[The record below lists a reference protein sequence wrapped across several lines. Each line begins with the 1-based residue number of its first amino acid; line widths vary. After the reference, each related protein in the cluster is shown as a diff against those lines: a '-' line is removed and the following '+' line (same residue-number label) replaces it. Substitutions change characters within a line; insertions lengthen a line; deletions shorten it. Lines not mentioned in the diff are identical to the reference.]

1 VNRTAKKRTGSRSQ
15 RRFSF
20 KDTRTRIAI
29 AVSVIAGLA
38 AFLANIQDIRH
49 FFTDMFD
56 PAGVRLV
63 SASFTDTDSLDIQLR
78 NTGKDVSVVKRI
90 DVIIRKK
97 WVLAPDDVNK
107 SVLIPSGIYNL
118 QIDTFVKPGDIITR
132 SVSQQL
138 EPGKADRFFVAV
150 GTPEKDIEEG
160 YVYLTDVVV
169 VCDEDEKTLTKP
181 NVFFYIE
188 DKGAVFYK
196 PDGNT
201 PTLNSVTARSIDSV
215 QGLKSGRLNQLL
227 RLLKDNS

>member
-1 VNRTAKKRTGSRSQ
+1 VNNKPKKPNSSRSR

-38 AFLANIQDIRH
+38 AFLANIQDIRR
-49 FFTDMFD
+49 FVTDIFD
-56 PAGVRLV
+56 PAGVKLV
-63 SASFTDTDSLDIQLR
+63 SASFTDSDSLDIQLR
-78 NTGKDVSVVKRI
+78 NTGKDVSIVKRI

-107 SVLIPSGIYNL
+107 SVLVPSGNYNL

-132 SVSQQL
+132 TISQQL

-150 GTPEKDIEEG
+150 GAPEKDIEEG

-169 VCDEDEKTLTKP
+169 VCDEDEKTLKRP

-188 DKGAVFYK
+188 DKGAVFNK
-196 PDGNT
+196 PEGNT
-201 PTLNSVTARSIDSV
+201 PTLNSATARSIDSV
-215 QGLKSGRLNQLL
+215 QGLKSGRLNELL